1 MHVEG
6 GTQSVGLKR
15 SYASREKAAAA
26 MGDLS
31 CKPWALQIYEGNV
44 SEGISE
50 GMFSVAW
57 W

>member
-44 SEGISE
+44 SE
-50 GMFSVAW
+50 VYL
-57 W
+57 